1 MDRISEEIVVKQFSR
16 EDFDTDK
23 PYKYIYSFKD
33 NKFEF
38 NRLSN
43 IINEQALKL
52 KFKSFKSMLKSYV
65 ETEEQKLG
73 RIINNATSFNDQPME
88 LNSGDWQADEFGI
101 SKRNSNYGEDI
112 ACVHP
117 IMPVE
122 RLVNIDTGIEK
133 MKIAFRRGDSRN
145 RKWRYEIYDKKTL
158 ASTQSILDLANCG
171 IAVNADNAKHLIK
184 YIHDMENLNFELIPE
199 KKSVSRLGW
208 IKDIGFSPYVE
219 GIEFDGI
226 SNFRSKFESVHL
238 EGSFD
243 EWIELCQGIRKTDS
257 VGRVA
262 LASSFASVLV
272 SPLKKLNFIVH
283 FWGGTEVG
291 KTVALMLATSV
302 WANPNPGGE
311 DGYIQTFNGTPVAIE
326 LQSGFFNSLPNI
338 MDEFQ
343 LVKDKKSFEQTV
355 YMVCEGIG
363 KIRGAKTG
371 GLQNTPTWK
380 NCTITS
386 GETPI
391 SNDSSG
397 GGAVNRIIEI
407 ECKDRIFEDAPKVAD
422 TVMAN
427 YGHAGKA
434 FIAFLSSNDSKE
446 KALQLYKKFYKELGE
461 NSTEK
466 QTMAGALILTADALA
481 TEWIF
486 CDDRALTVEDIS
498 KYLHS
503 KASVDVCARAYDYLY
518 EKVIANIKKFGS
530 DEHDRWG
537 SLSEERYVNII
548 KNDFNRI
555 CEEGGYNPKA
565 LWSWLIEKGICRTD
579 KDRRD
584 KVVKIDSRP
593 VRCISIDIK
602 DKYEDFDGFEP
613 VSGQESLPFE

>member
-1 MDRISEEIVVKQFSR
+1 MSTFSEEMVKQFAR
-16 EDFDTDK
+16 GDFDTDR
-23 PYKYIYSFKD
+23 PYKYIYGFKD

-38 NRLSN
+38 NRLTN
-43 IINEQALKL
+43 IIDNQAKACGYSG
-52 KFKSFKSMLKSYV
+52 FKTMLKSYV
-65 ETEEQKLG
+65 ETEERKLG
-73 RIINNATSFNDQPME
+73 RIINNATNFNNQPLE
-88 LNSGDWQADEFGI
+88 LNAGDWEADEYGI

-112 ACVHP
+112 ACIHP

-122 RLVNIDTGIEK
+122 RLINIDTGVEK
-133 MKIAFRRGDSRN
+133 MKIAFRKGN
-145 RKWRYEIYDKKTL
+145 NGWRSEIYEKKTL
-158 ASTQSILDLANCG
+158 ASTQSILDLANAG
-171 IAVNADNAKHLIK
+171 VAVNSDNARHLIK
-184 YIHDMENLNFELIPE
+184 YLHDIENLNYDLIPE

-208 IKDIGFSPYVE
+208 IKDVGFSPYVD

-226 SNFRSKFESVHL
+226 SNFKNKFESVRS

-243 EWIELCQGIRKTDS
+243 EWIKLCKDIRKTDS

-355 YMVCEGIG
+355 YMICEGIG
-363 KIRGAKTG
+363 KTRGAKTG

-380 NCTITS
+380 NCTVTS

-407 ECKDRIFEDAPKVAD
+407 ECKERIFTDAPRVAD
-422 TVMAN
+422 TVMSN

-434 FIAFLSSNDSKE
+434 FIALLSFDEAKE
-446 KALQLYKKFYKELGE
+446 KALSLYKKFYKELGE
-461 NSTEK
+461 MSTEK
-466 QTMAGALILTADALA
+466 QTMAGAIILAADALA
-481 TEWIF
+481 TEWVF
-486 CDDRALTVEDIS
+486 CDDNALTVKDIS

-503 KASVDVCARAYDYLY
+503 KNSVDVCARGYDYLY
-518 EKVIANIKKFGS
+518 EKVISNIKKFGG

-537 SLSEERYVNII
+537 SLTDDRYVNII
-548 KNDFNRI
+548 KSDYNRI
-555 CEEGGYNPKA
+555 CEEGGFNPKA
-565 LWSWLIEKGICRTD
+565 LLSWLVEKGVCRFD
-579 KDRRD
+579 KDRKD
-584 KVVKIDSRP
+584 KVVRIDGRL
-593 VRCISIDIK
+593 VRCISIDIR
-602 DKYEDFDGFEP
+602 DKYTDFDEFEP
-613 VSGQESLPFE
+613 VSEQAVLPFD